1 MLFTEKDLAKNG
13 NVSERDVLNKVM
25 EWKQR
30 KQQPLSEIEVAETIR
45 NLGIVKWFSV
55 KPSSD
60 LLNDEF

>member
-1 MLFTEKDLAKNG
+1 M
-13 NVSERDVLNKVM
+13 NKVM